1 MKSPDCDPVI
11 PIKILW
17 EEENSAPVPGAEG
30 GAPPRG
36 LARGIYP
43 DTGQREEE
51 VEYIRRNVLLL
62 FTNFTQ
68 NFYKTV

>member
-30 GAPPRG
+30 GAPPG
-36 LARGIYP
+36 AWPGEYP

-51 VEYIRRNVLLL
+51 GEYIRRNVLLL
-62 FTNFTQ
+62 FTNFIQ